1 MRGLLILFC
10 ILFISC
16 NNTTKVVEC
25 RVKEKKDSISYF
37 YALPLTT
44 DICYIYF
51 SPTKVKSFYNIGWL
65 PSNVEGN
72 RILEVNNKTFLDTT
86 VYDVKDND
94 FGVLFKNIIKGIKE
108 NYHQ

>member
-10 ILFISC
+10 VLFISC

-25 RVKEKKDSISYF
+25 RIKEKKDSISYF
-37 YALPLTT
+37 YALPLDS

-51 SPTKVKSFYNIGWL
+51 STTKLESFYNIGWK
-65 PSNVEGN
+65 PSTIEGN
-72 RILEVNNKTFLDTT
+72 KIIEVNNKSILDTT
-86 VYDVKDND
+86 IYEVRDKE
-94 FGVLFKNIIKGIKE
+94 FGPLFKNIIKGIKE